1 MQAQNR
7 SSEAQ
12 WAIMLCFVFRFLDV
26 TQDAQ
31 ADDCICAARRTI
43 PNRCLELEADG
54 SISEFVE
61 QNLSIGS
68 PEGHEL
74 HQLAQWPDRHA
85 GIGKGFA
92 F

>member
-7 SSEAQ
+7 PSEAQ
-12 WAIMLCFVFRFLDV
+12 WGHDLGLCFLFLDV

-31 ADDCICAARRTI
+31 ADYCICAARRTFL
-43 PNRCLELEADG
+43 NRCLELEADG
-54 SISEFVE
+54 SITEFVE

-85 GIGKGFA
+85 GIGEDFA